1 MTIEALLE
9 RLANAHGRLVALRPA
24 VEAGAP
30 WPRSDAYGTEPEANW
45 MPPELLAHLAEM
57 EPYWQDQ
64 IDRIIEGHP
73 EPVPFGRVQGDDARI
88 AAIGRDRDL
97 PLGELFARID
107 RGVDEVTRHL
117 RSLDPGAGDR
127 RGTHP
132 TLGEMRVSDVV
143 ERMLAAHL
151 EDHVAQLE
159 RILEAAP
166 DRR

>member
-1 MTIEALLE
+1 MGREIAIVGAGVIGCSLAYELARRGATVALLD
-9 RLANAHGRLVALRPA
+9 RRPA
-24 VEAGAP
+24 GGGASQASAGILAP
-30 WPRSDAYGTEPEANW
+30 Y
-45 MPPELLAHLAEM
+45 
-57 EPYWQDQ
+57 
-64 IDRIIEGHP
+64 IEGHP